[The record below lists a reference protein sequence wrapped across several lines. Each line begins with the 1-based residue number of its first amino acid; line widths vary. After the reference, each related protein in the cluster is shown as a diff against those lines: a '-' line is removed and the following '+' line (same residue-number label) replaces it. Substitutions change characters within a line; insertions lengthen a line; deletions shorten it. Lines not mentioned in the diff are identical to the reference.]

1 MYVVH
6 ACGCV
11 QKDVKWL
18 GINMSIDENIC
29 VVVCLL
35 SYVCCGRL
43 CVLCVRQDRTCEEG
57 GGKEEDT

>member
-6 ACGCV
+6 ACDCV

-35 SYVCCGRL
+35 S
-43 CVLCVRQDRTCEEG
+43 CVLWEAVRAIYETRQNM
-57 GGKEEDT
+57 